1 MIKMKGMT
9 STNIMGLKCFTMKV
23 YTLGA
28 MATKQKTENGKQ
40 KTEVKAVTSKWVGVG
55 WVLLLL
61 GGLAHMLPEQ
71 MAPVLKWSLWGV
83 SVQLAIGVV
92 SVILALN
99 FLLDEE

>member
-1 MIKMKGMT
+1 
-9 STNIMGLKCFTMKV
+9 
-23 YTLGA
+23 
-28 MATKQKTENGKQ
+28 MATKSAKTKI
-40 KTEVKAVTSKWVGVG
+40 KPEVKAVVKEDECCGSCRNYDSKWVSVG

-71 MAPVLKWSLWGV
+71 MAPVLKWSVWGV
-83 SVQLAIGVV
+83 SAQLVIGVV